1 MSDTKPKHKNILFN
15 DDDNSIND
23 EEEHKKMSEHFDKAL
38 NKKHFAGKKGKM
50 LLELQS
56 TYMTDPRFV
65 LDKKFGNDVQ
75 FKKLP
80 NVLKNELRQQMRSNE
95 KEFNYNDTNI
105 NNNNEQDELIK
116 NEKNKNLSILS
127 SVIPAKEYL
136 EHKPKETQTKK
147 LLMKR
152 FDPLL
157 CLGSC
162 NIQPIEIEKE
172 KKDNSKDD
180 NKVKLEKGVKVF
192 NDALKNPI
200 YDKRTKKEMK
210 KREKE
215 KLMNKMI
222 NEINDNM
229 NGEVVVNCDIW
240 KQSIQDKAKG
250 EFKLFG
256 GGEEEVDGKCNK
268 GEEEKKEERKETE
281 KEKVEKSNIK
291 DETKKDKDAD
301 EDGKVNKKKK
311 EKERNKKQKLLEMK
325 RKREEQN
332 QKMQDMYETDLME
345 RFGEEKANNYIKY
358 INLINEKKKKKN
370 K

>member
-105 NNNNEQDELIK
+105 NNNEQDELII

-172 KKDNSKDD
+172 KKDNNKDD
-180 NKVKLEKGVKVF
+180 NKIKLEKGVKVF

-200 YDKRTKKEMK
+200 YDKRKKKEMK

-256 GGEEEVDGKCNK
+256 GGDEDGKCNK
-268 GEEEKKEERKETE
+268 GEEIKKEERKEIE
-281 KEKVEKSNIK
+281 KEKVEKSDIKGEKKSDK
-291 DETKKDKDAD
+291 DE
-301 EDGKVNKKKK
+301 EGDGKVNKKKK
-311 EKERNKKQKLLEMK
+311 EKEGNKKQKLLEMK

-332 QKMQDMYETDLME
+332 QKMQDLYETDLTE